1 MTTDKFKKIIFD
13 KLTLDLSKV
22 DIIFYDDSLWFI
34 DRENEYWFLELQK
47 GGVLY
52 WRWDFF
58 DHFFLL
64 FTMERDEYEPLIKE
78 WVESVL
84 NCGIRTTLLLRSAKQ
99 SQVESVLNCG
109 VRTTV
114 GDELEYTDEVESVLN
129 CGVRTTVSLSF
140 ESTNLVESVLNWG
153 VRTTSRRLNLYSP
166 QMESV
171 LNHGVTAT
179 VVERPSLSLEV
190 ESSLNNT

>member
-1 MTTDKFKKIIFD
+1 MITDKFKKIIFD

-84 NCGIRTTLLLRSAKQ
+84 NCG
-99 SQVESVLNCG
+99 
-109 VRTTV
+109 VRTTF
-114 GDELEYTDEVESVLN
+114 GFLQYGYSV
-129 CGVRTTVSLSF
+129 
-140 ESTNLVESVLNWG
+140 VESVLNWG
-153 VRTTSRRLNLYSP
+153 VTTTSRRLNLYSP

>member
-1 MTTDKFKKIIFD
+1 MITDKFKKIIFN

-84 NCGIRTTLLLRSAKQ
+84 NCGVRTTFGFLQYGYSV
-99 SQVESVLNCG
+99 VESVLNCG
-109 VRTTV
+109 VT
-114 GDELEYTDEVESVLN
+114 
-129 CGVRTTVSLSF
+129 TTVSLSF
-140 ESTNLVESVLNWG
+140 DSTNLVESVLNWG

>member
-1 MTTDKFKKIIFD
+1 MITDKFKKIIFD

-84 NCGIRTTLLLRSAKQ
+84 NCGVRTTCRLWFYATSM
-99 SQVESVLNCG
+99 VESVLNCG
-109 VRTTV
+109 VRTTFGFLQYGYSV
-114 GDELEYTDEVESVLN
+114 VESVLN
-129 CGVRTTVSLSF
+129 C
-140 ESTNLVESVLNWG
+140 G

>member
-1 MTTDKFKKIIFD
+1 MITDKFKKIIFD

-84 NCGIRTTLLLRSAKQ
+84 NCG
-99 SQVESVLNCG
+99 
-109 VRTTV
+109 VRTTF
-114 GDELEYTDEVESVLN
+114 GFLQYGYSV
-129 CGVRTTVSLSF
+129 
-140 ESTNLVESVLNWG
+140 VESVLNWG

>member
-1 MTTDKFKKIIFD
+1 MITDKFKKIIFD

-64 FTMERDEYEPLIKE
+64 FTMEQDEYEPLIKE

-84 NCGIRTTLLLRSAKQ
+84 NCGVRTTFGFLQYGYSV
-99 SQVESVLNCG
+99 VESVLNCG
-109 VRTTV
+109 VT
-114 GDELEYTDEVESVLN
+114 
-129 CGVRTTVSLSF
+129 
-140 ESTNLVESVLNWG
+140 
-153 VRTTSRRLNLYSP
+153 TTSRRLNLYSP

>member
-1 MTTDKFKKIIFD
+1 MITDKFKKIIFD

-34 DRENEYWFLELQK
+34 DRENKYWFLELQK
-47 GGVLY
+47 GGRLY

-84 NCGIRTTLLLRSAKQ
+84 NCGVTTTVVEFNDFIT
-99 SQVESVLNCG
+99 QVESVLNCG
-109 VRTTV
+109 VTTTTEKQLQEK
-114 GDELEYTDEVESVLN
+114 GMVESVLN
-129 CGVRTTVSLSF
+129 CGVTTTTHQSYSILD
-140 ESTNLVESVLNWG
+140 EVESVLNFG
-153 VRTTSRRLNLYSP
+153 VKYVISADRTFDDVE
-166 QMESV
+166 MV
-171 LNHGVTAT
+171 LNN
-179 VVERPSLSLEV
+179 E
-190 ESSLNNT
+190 NK